1 MADVLALQR
10 QGRAYY
16 NTITGNKDDTDDTN
30 VRLNFQFDKSFGN
43 KLAGMVGNP
52 LKPTLKELNTNQK
65 ELAEMIKVGTV
76 YDKKGANEA
85 IKRLND
91 NLPNYTLD
99 AELSNSN
106 YIVVKKP
113 NGKIVVAFRGTN
125 LSGKIK
131 SGLGKGLN
139 ETWEWLFIQ
148 SGHEQIFDEHK
159 IQPIKDALLR
169 KYRPNQI
176 ETITGYSM
184 GGTKAHTLG
193 DVMGIKTTLFNPYLG
208 KNFFN
213 NALSPNTQHE
223 IIRTTEDIATAQALF
238 TQGVSKLPKNVKVS
252 SIDPVITVKS
262 SIAKLAKGQGPL
274 SIYNIVQTHNLENFT
289 QSGDR
294 TSIQRNVNEIIN
306 ERVQKFNNE
315 TVNVSPAQRTRLQTE
330 MLSELEPNL
339 RLMSQDLDIHLTP
352 ATKLFKSLKPSN
364 IVSALAGLGVG
375 VEVDNAISEI
385 EQATGVKIDD
395 HITTAL
401 VGGLSAVPVSIAS
414 RFLGGKLNLMRS
426 IKVNVAGALTQEI
439 VSDTTNAL
447 LLNAGVSP
455 DVAEI
460 TSQTLGGGAGGVV
473 TASGG
478 QIARQVGIR
487 VAAQVGPRVVALFA
501 TQAVETAGIAAA
513 ETAALA
519 ASESV
524 AFAAEAGIA
533 AETAGALFA
542 TEAAGALFATE
553 TAGLLAAETAGI
565 LAAET
570 AGVVA
575 AELGAIAV
583 ATEVGSAIPIF
594 GTLIGLVIGASIA
607 GGIAIADVV
616 SRNNQRNARINA
628 PITPQ
633 EQQFADSLISYMSI
647 SDDSSATV
655 LNQMGITEEIQVDR
669 IRGIMEAPEYQQ
681 RISNVRQ
688 ERGRTEERFLQEE
701 GISEFAVS
709 AIDNLIQWTIPEFNT
724 LTNKQRNIRFSQ
736 VASDP
741 RNASLVGR
749 LQFGPRWDEST
760 NDPNARNFRTPIEVV
775 KNFHLIPPTLEVPEP
790 VIEEVPVV
798 QKIPI
803 PPQPVHA
810 RGSHAINVINAD
822 PQVRELMGKR
832 DFYAVNKRIRDIF
845 MDNSSQSSFGDTV
858 IYGDTGLPQIND
870 TGAMVYQKYDDP
882 PAIPPPTQPK
892 V

>member
-1 MADVLALQR
+1 MTDVLALQK

-16 NTITGNKDDTDDTN
+16 NTITGNKDDDDGSN
-30 VRLNFQFDKSFGN
+30 LRLNFQFDKSFGN
-43 KLAGMVGNP
+43 KLSGMVGNP
-52 LKPTLKELNTNQK
+52 LKPTLTEINANQK
-65 ELAEMIKVGTV
+65 ELAEIIKVGTV

-106 YIVVKKP
+106 YVVVKKP
-113 NGKIVVAFRGTN
+113 NGKIIVGFRGTN
-125 LSGKIK
+125 LGGKIK
-131 SGLGKGLN
+131 SGIGKGRA
-139 ETWEWLFIQ
+139 EPWEWLFIQ
-148 SGHEQIFDEHK
+148 SGHENIFDEHK
-159 IQPIKDALLR
+159 LQPIKDKLLR
-169 KYRPNQI
+169 KYRPDQI

-184 GGTKAHTLG
+184 GGTKAHRLG
-193 DVMGIKTTLFNPYLG
+193 DMMGIKTTLFNPYLG
-208 KNFFN
+208 RNFFGTP
-213 NALSPNTQHE
+213 LSPNTKHE

-238 TQGVSKLPKNVKVS
+238 TQGVSKLPKNVTVN

-262 SIAKLAKGQGPL
+262 NIAKLAKGQGAL

-289 QSGDR
+289 QGGDR

-306 ERVQKFNNE
+306 ERVQKFNND
-315 TVNVSPAQRTRLQTE
+315 TVNVSPLERTRLQTE
-330 MLSELEPNL
+330 MLNELEPNL

-401 VGGLSAVPVSIAS
+401 VGGLSAIPVSIAG

-426 IKVNVAGALTQEI
+426 IGGGIAGAVAQEV
-439 VSDTTNAL
+439 VSDATNEL

-460 TSQTLGGGAGGVV
+460 TSQTLGGGVGGVV

-487 VAAQVGPRVVALFA
+487 VASAVGPRVVALFA
-501 TQAVETAGIAAA
+501 TEAVETAG
-513 ETAALA
+513 
-519 ASESV
+519 V
-524 AFAAEAGIA
+524 AFAT
-533 AETAGALFA
+533 ETAGALLA
-542 TEAAGALFATE
+542 TETAGALLATE
-553 TAGLLAAETAGI
+553 TAGLLAAETAG
-565 LAAET
+565 LLVAES

-575 AELGAIAV
+575 SELGAIAI
-583 ATEVGSAIPIF
+583 ATEVGSVVPIF
-594 GTLIGLVIGASIA
+594 GTLIGLVVGAVIA

-616 SRNNQRNARINA
+616 SRDNQRNADAVSRDNQRNARRNA

-633 EQQFADSLISYMSI
+633 EQQFANSLITYMSI
-647 SDDSSATV
+647 SDDNSATV
-655 LNQMGITEEIQVDR
+655 INQMGITDEIQVDR
-669 IRGIMEAPEYQQ
+669 IRSIMEAPAYQQ
-681 RISNVRQ
+681 RVSNVRQ
-688 ERGRTEERFLQEE
+688 ERRRDDRDIRQLGLTLRD
-701 GISEFAVS
+701 ISRLDSF
-709 AIDNLIQWTIPEFNT
+709 IQQSIPNFGT
-724 LTNKQRNIRFSQ
+724 LSNKEKNIRFSQ
-736 VASDP
+736 LASDP
-741 RNASLVGR
+741 RNGNFIN
-749 LQFGPRWDEST
+749 QFSVAPRWNENSDDGNER
-760 NDPNARNFRTPIEVV
+760 DFRTPMTLI
-775 KNFHLIPPTLEVPEP
+775 KSLHLIPPVPE
-790 VIEEVPVV
+790 VEEVPVPEPEPLP

-803 PPQPVHA
+803 PPPPVHA

-822 PQVRELMGKR
+822 LQIRELMGKR

-858 IYGDTGLPQIND
+858 TYGDAGLPQLTD
-870 TGAMVYQKYDDP
+870 TGNMVYQKYDDAP
-882 PAIPPPTQPK
+882 VIPPPTQPK